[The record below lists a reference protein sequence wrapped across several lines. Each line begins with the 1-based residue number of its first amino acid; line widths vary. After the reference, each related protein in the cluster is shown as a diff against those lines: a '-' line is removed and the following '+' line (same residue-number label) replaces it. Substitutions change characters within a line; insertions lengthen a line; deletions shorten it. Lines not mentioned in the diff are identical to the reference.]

1 MHQNDIMFFSA
12 QSKRSSITE
21 TGKVLL
27 LSPYFEMISSAS
39 VILLPSAIS

>member
-1 MHQNDIMFFSA
+1 MHQNDIMFFSL
-12 QSKRSSITE
+12 QKSSSITE